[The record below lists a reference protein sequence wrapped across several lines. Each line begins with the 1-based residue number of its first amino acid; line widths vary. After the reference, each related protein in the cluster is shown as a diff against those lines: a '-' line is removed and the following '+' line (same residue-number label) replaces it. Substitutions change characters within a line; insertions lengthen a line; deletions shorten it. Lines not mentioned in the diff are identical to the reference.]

1 MNETLLAKEQVSINA
16 LKVLS
21 RLSEH
26 GYQAYLV
33 GGSVRDI
40 LLNRTP
46 KDFDVATD
54 AHPEDVHELFRN
66 SRMIGRRFK
75 IVHVRFG
82 RDIIEVA
89 TFRASKSI
97 EETDQTE
104 SGLLLSDND
113 YGSFEEDAVRRD
125 FTLNALYYSPDTLK
139 VTDLVHGQADI
150 EAKIIRLIGEPESR
164 YREDPV
170 RMLRAIRFKTKLG
183 FSIDPNSEQPMFK
196 LGYLLQDISPARLFE
211 ELLKLFMS
219 GNANAVFDELLA
231 YDIFGWLF
239 PDAKRA
245 MEQYPAKNL
254 IREALL
260 STDRRIEQDLP
271 VTPAF
276 IYAALLWYPFVDEKQ
291 RLEQEGASHPDASN
305 EAAANVIAKQLLFT
319 SIPRRFSTPM
329 REIWNLQ
336 FRLPNRKKAKT
347 LIGHKRF
354 RAAYDFLLLRELAG
368 EKLDNLGEW
377 WTKYQEDNP
386 TERQPVK
393 PRRRRRPRRNQEKP
407 S

>member
-1 MNETLLAKEQVSINA
+1 MNETVLTSEQVSINA

-40 LLNRTP
+40 ILGRTP

-89 TFRASKSI
+89 TFRASKSVEDI
-97 EETDQTE
+97 DQTE
-104 SGLLLSDND
+104 SGMLLSDND
-113 YGSFEEDAVRRD
+113 YGSFEEDVFRRD
-125 FTLNALYYSPDTLK
+125 FTINALYYSPDAPQII
-139 VTDLVHGQADI
+139 DLVDGRADI
-150 EAKIIRLIGEPESR
+150 DAKIIRLIGDPENR

-183 FSIDPNSEQPMFK
+183 FSIDPSSEQPMLK

-219 GNANAVFDELLA
+219 GHANAVFDELLA

-245 MEQYPAKNL
+245 MDQYPAENL

-260 STDRRIEQDLP
+260 STDKRIKEDLP

-276 IYAALLWYPFVDEKQ
+276 VYAALLWYPFVEEKR
-291 RLEQEGASHPDASN
+291 RLEEEGSSYLEASN
-305 EAAANVIAKQLLFT
+305 EAAANIIAKQQLFT
-319 SIPRRFSTPM
+319 SIPRRFSVPM

-336 FRLPNRKKAKT
+336 FRLPNIKKAKT
-347 LIGHKRF
+347 VIGHKRF

-368 EKLDNLGEW
+368 EKLDDLGEW
-377 WTKYQEDNP
+377 WTEYQVANP
-386 TERQPVK
+386 IERQPTK
-393 PRRRRRPRRNQEKP
+393 PRRRPRRNQEKQ